1 MERTLNGHHPQA
13 DRPVAEL
20 LKQLSE
26 QASTLVREEMELAKA
41 ELRRKGK
48 AAGMG
53 AGLLAGAALF
63 GVFAMGAI
71 TACVIAALATA
82 VPTWLAALIVAVVYL
97 AVAGVLALRG
107 RTKLREGTPP
117 APEQAIESVKEDV
130 QWTKQRAQAARQ
142 S

>member
-1 MERTLNGHHPQA
+1 MERTANGHHPQA

-41 ELRRKGK
+41 ELRGKGK

-53 AGLLAGAALF
+53 AGLLGGAALF
-63 GVFAMGAI
+63 GLFAMGAI
-71 TACVIAALATA
+71 TVCAIAALATA
-82 VPTWLAALIVAVVYL
+82 LPTWLAALIVAVVYL

-107 RTKLREGTPP
+107 RTKLRQGTPP
-117 APEQAIESVKEDV
+117 APEQTIESVKEDV